1 MTTLYFSV
9 IISVGEAASGGSPGR
24 KEVPSG
30 GSPTT
35 TPPRLDA
42 AYPCPAAGDQ
52 GPGKVHNLLG
62 PDGHVLAVKRT
73 ASPASASV
81 G

>member
-9 IISVGEAASGGSPGR
+9 IIPIGEAARCGSPGR

-30 GSPTT
+30 GSTTT

-52 GPGKVHNLLG
+52 GSSEVHYLLG